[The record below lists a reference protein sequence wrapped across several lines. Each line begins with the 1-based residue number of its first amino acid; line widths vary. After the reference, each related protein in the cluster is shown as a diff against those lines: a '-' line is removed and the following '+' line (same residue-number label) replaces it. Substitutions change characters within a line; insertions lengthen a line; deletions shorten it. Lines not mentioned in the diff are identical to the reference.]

1 MLKKKTL
8 LIGLAS
14 AFVLSACA
22 VPPAPTPTPA
32 PTTPPPQPTETPT
45 PDIVEVAVAAGN
57 FKTLA
62 SALQAAG
69 LVETLKGEGPFT
81 VFAPTDEAFAKLD
94 KALLDDLL
102 KPENKDTLVAI
113 LTYHVVPGK
122 VTAADVV
129 KLTSAKTVQGE
140 EITIKVEGDTV
151 MVNDAKVTQTD
162 IAARNGVIHV
172 IDTVILPPTVTEKLA
187 APAQDIVEV
196 AVAAGNFKTLA
207 SALEAAGLVE
217 TLKGEGPFTVFAP
230 TDEAFAKLD
239 KALLD
244 DLLKPENKDT
254 LVAIL
259 TYHVVPGKVTAAD
272 VVKLTSAKTVQG
284 EEITIKVEGDTV
296 MVNDA
301 KVTQT
306 DIAARNGVIHVIDTV
321 ILPPTVAE
329 KLAAPAQDIVEVAVA
344 AGNFKTLASAL
355 QAAGLV
361 ETLKGEGPF
370 TVFAPTDEAFAKLD
384 KALLDDL
391 LKPENKDTLVAI
403 LTYHVVPGKVT
414 AADVVKLT
422 SAKTVQ
428 GEEITIK
435 VDGNTVMVNDAKV
448 TQTDIAARNGVIHVI
463 DTVILP
469 PTVAEKLAAPAQDIV
484 EVAVAAGNF
493 KTLASAL
500 QAAGLVETL
509 KGEGPFTVFAP
520 TDEAFA
526 KLDKKLLDD
535 LLKPANKDRLVAI
548 LTYHVVPGKVT
559 AADVVKLNKA
569 KTVQGEEITIKVDG
583 NTVMVN
589 DAKVT
594 QTDIAARNGVIHVI
608 DTVILPPS
616 LK

>member
-1 MLKKKTL
+1 MVTRKVFVT
-8 LIGLAS
+8 GVAS
-14 AFVLSACA
+14 ALVLSACA
-22 VPPAPTPTPA
+22 VPAVPSPAPTEPAPTPV
-32 PTTPPPQPTETPT
+32 PTAPPPTEAPA
-45 PDIVEVAVAAGN
+45 PDIVDTAVAAGT
-57 FKTLA
+57 FTTLA
-62 SALQAAG
+62 A
-69 LVETLKGEGPFT
+69 
-81 VFAPTDEAFAKLD
+81 
-94 KALLDDLL
+94 
-102 KPENKDTLVAI
+102 
-113 LTYHVVPGK
+113 
-122 VTAADVV
+122 
-129 KLTSAKTVQGE
+129 
-140 EITIKVEGDTV
+140 
-151 MVNDAKVTQTD
+151 
-162 IAARNGVIHV
+162 
-172 IDTVILPPTVTEKLA
+172 
-187 APAQDIVEV
+187 
-196 AVAAGNFKTLA
+196 
-207 SALEAAGLVE
+207 ALEAAGLVE

-272 VVKLTSAKTVQG
+272 VVNLTSA
-284 EEITIKVEGDTV
+284 E
-296 MVNDA
+296 
-301 KVTQT
+301 
-306 DIAARNGVIHVIDTV
+306 
-321 ILPPTVAE
+321 
-329 KLAAPAQDIVEVAVA
+329 
-344 AGNFKTLASAL
+344 
-355 QAAGLV
+355 
-361 ETLKGEGPF
+361 
-370 TVFAPTDEAFAKLD
+370 
-384 KALLDDL
+384 
-391 LKPENKDTLVAI
+391 
-403 LTYHVVPGKVT
+403 
-414 AADVVKLT
+414 
-422 SAKTVQ
+422 TVQ

-448 TQTDIAARNGVIHVI
+448 TQTDIPARNGVIHVI

-469 PTVAEKLAAPAQDIV
+469 PSVAEKLAAPAQDIV

-569 KTVQGEEITIKVDG
+569 KTVQGEEITIKVEG
-583 NTVMVN
+583 NTVRVN